1 MATKSRQQVAHQ
13 DFTYL
18 RPISQIYHT
27 ITKVSVGDEK

>member
-1 MATKSRQQVAHQ
+1 MATKSRQQVAYQ